1 MRGWLALVG
10 VGLLIG
16 AAGLMLFAWLSGDPG
31 GRLRTTDFGRSADLA
46 APSTALLAGWVLVP
60 LLAVLVAVAMWRW
73 SRLLAVTA
81 VGGVVCVAVVLV
93 LLLVSG
99 HPGPGYA
106 PGNQVALALPA
117 LIGAGVGTV
126 LVGIGAYGAR
136 PRPVSVMTLPVA
148 GLVVVIAAGVLVDV
162 RIGDSRHVDATT
174 AAPTAPAALPT
185 SHLRPAWQRT
195 FPGEEAYEI
204 RAAGAG
210 VVVWLSSGIV
220 ALDGT
225 TGGERWHYR
234 RDDIESV
241 TGVHVF
247 DSGRTVVL
255 GFTTYTGVVDDE
267 PYDQPAHH
275 HSLVAFDAFTGEQLW
290 QSTDPV
296 NGMENRITTTETAQ
310 ALIVAR
316 VNNYEPTSVEARDP
330 RTNALLWQRPIT
342 ASSCESGEYPVTT
355 SDVVVMRCDAVAVKD
370 WAGSSQSA
378 PTPPGVTVAVDARDG
393 RELWR
398 LTAPGDKVLT
408 GTENGFIG
416 VQTPQGEL
424 RALNART
431 GIEISGPPRLGAG
444 YSDPHSSDV
453 LVGDQGADQKTL
465 NRLESQGPWHL
476 VDVNGSVRWTNE
488 TLELAETGGLPFA
501 FLPDAIAAIAA
512 DGGVRG
518 DGDLLLLDRATGT
531 ALLTPELDDWNRS
544 HWRPWQLAPVAAPGS
559 LVAAQFADGFDSTT
573 ITGFR

>member
-1 MRGWLALVG
+1 M
-10 VGLLIG
+10 GLLIG
-16 AAGLMLFAWLSGDPG
+16 AAGLMLFAWLGRDPG
-31 GRLRTTDFGRSADLA
+31 GRLSTTGSGLPADLA
-46 APSTALLAGWVLVP
+46 APSAALLAGWVLVP
-60 LLAVLVAVAMWRW
+60 LLAVLVAVALWRW

-81 VGGVVCVAVVLV
+81 VGGVVCVPAVLV
-93 LLLVSG
+93 VLLVSG
-99 HPGPGYA
+99 HPEPGYA

-126 LVGIGAYGAR
+126 LVGIGAHSAR
-136 PRPVSVMTLPVA
+136 PHPVSSMTLPVA

-174 AAPTAPAALPT
+174 AAPAAPAALPT
-185 SHLRPAWQRT
+185 SRLRPAWQRT
-195 FPGEEAYEI
+195 FPGEEEYEI

-210 VVVWLSSGIV
+210 VVVWLESGIV

-225 TGGERWHYR
+225 TGGERWQYR
-234 RDDIESV
+234 RDDIDSV

-247 DSGRTVVL
+247 DSGRTVVF

-267 PYDQPAHH
+267 PYDRPAYH
-275 HSLVAFDAFTGEQLW
+275 HSLVAFDAFTGERLW

-296 NGMENRITTTETAQ
+296 YGMEKRITTTETAQ

-316 VNNYEPTSVEARDP
+316 VNNAEPTSVEARDP
-330 RTNALLWQRPIT
+330 RTNALLWQRPGT
-342 ASSCESGEYPVTT
+342 VRSCQNGEYPVTT
-355 SDVVVMRCDAVAVKD
+355 SDVVVMRCDA
-370 WAGSSQSA
+370 
-378 PTPPGVTVAVDARDG
+378 VAVDARDG

-424 RALNART
+424 RALDART

-444 YSDPHSSDV
+444 YSDPHGSDV
-453 LVGDQGADQKTL
+453 LVGDQRADQRTL

-488 TLELAETGGLPFA
+488 TLELADTRGLPFA

-512 DGGVRG
+512 GDGYA

-531 ALLTPELDDWNRS
+531 VLPTPELDDWNRS
-544 HWRPWQLAPVAAPGS
+544 HWEPWQLAPVAAPGS
-559 LVAAQFADGFDSTT
+559 LVAAQFADRFDSTT